1 MRFRKSMRN
10 NGLVRG
16 SVENGFQH
24 GERRTGPG
32 RFATRPRS
40 KKVRRQL
47 TAAHAV
53 TCYRCFLPDLAGFT
67 ELRCAGPAPDLL
79 HLTIPGHH
87 RAQARALRAISV
99 TRTEDAKIKGFHAFE

>member
-1 MRFRKSMRN
+1 MRFRKSMRS

-40 KKVRRQL
+40 QKIRRQL

-79 HLTIPGHH
+79 HHTISKSLN
-87 RAQARALRAISV
+87 ACTCALRNPG
-99 TRTEDAKIKGFHAFE
+99 DARIDA